1 MKTKTFSFNVIV
13 SLAGRLYVVNTETYT
28 KNSIANKHLKK
39 MASMFD
45 GASIGKYTVTVTKM
59 LFITHYSLRKHG
71 L

>member
-13 SLAGRLYVVNTETYT
+13 SLAGRLYIVNTETYSQ
-28 KNSIANKHLKK
+28 NSIAKKHLKK

-45 GASIGKYTVTVTKM
+45 GASVGKYTVTVTKT
-59 LFITHYSLRKHG
+59 LFITQYRLKKHG